1 MNSFSDIQKLSIGE
15 RLDLLEQVWESL
27 VADHGVPDLT
37 LDQKL
42 EIDQRLEAYDANP
55 SLQGRPW
62 SEVKKRFSMSN

>member
-27 VADHGVPDLT
+27 VADNGAPDLT
-37 LDQKL
+37 AAQKL
-42 EIDQRLEAYDANP
+42 EIDKRLEAYDANP

-62 SEVKKRFSMSN
+62 SEVKKRLMRQT